1 MKIEFSTVIIA
12 IILILL
18 LFSSGCTSPTQT
30 SIPQNNLP
38 QISQTTVPQTTSTP
52 QSQYDKNMET
62 LKGIVEE
69 YHQTH
74 TYTLADW
81 YVCAQMAQDVWDMVE
96 TQGITA
102 KIGVGNVSERV
113 PTIQD
118 ATHAWVLAEVAPDQ
132 WVALETTGGFL
143 VCADTN
149 YCAINNPLYFYGWDF
164 ATPKICKII

>member
-18 LFSSGCTSPTQT
+18 LFSSGCASPT
-30 SIPQNNLP
+30 
-38 QISQTTVPQTTSTP
+38 QTTVPQTTSTP

-113 PTIQD
+113 
-118 ATHAWVLAEVAPDQ
+118 
-132 WVALETTGGFL
+132 
-143 VCADTN
+143 
-149 YCAINNPLYFYGWDF
+149 
-164 ATPKICKII
+164 